1 MKYYVIAGE
10 ASGDLHGSNL
20 LKALK
25 KEDSA
30 ADFRVWGGDLMHAA
44 GGDLRKHY
52 RDLAFM
58 GFVEVVSNL
67 KTILKNIEFC
77 KEDITN
83 YKPDAL
89 ILIDYPGF
97 NLRIAK
103 WAKQQGY
110 KVIYYIS
117 PQLWAWHTSRVHDI
131 KKTVDKMLVILPF
144 EAEFYQKYDY
154 KVEFVGHPLLDVI
167 ENYKVAPDF
176 IQINKLANK
185 AIIALLPGSRKQ
197 EITRMLDVMLSI
209 VPHFSDYQFVI
220 AGAPS
225 QTRDFYD
232 AILKDSKV
240 KNHVYLVQNQTYD
253 LLSHAKAALVTSGT
267 ATLETALFNV
277 PEVVCYKGSPI
288 SYAIAKRVVGK
299 RIKFISLVNLIIDR
313 LLVKELIQNE
323 LNTQNLQKALNEILH
338 PDKAD
343 EIKSGYKAL
352 RQKLGNAGASQRAA
366 EVITAYLS
374 ELGKSR

>member
-25 KEDSA
+25 KEDPA
-30 ADFRVWGGDLMHAA
+30 ADFRVWGGDLMQAA

-58 GFVEVVSNL
+58 GFVEVISNL
-67 KTILKNIEFC
+67 RTILKNIEFC
-77 KEDITN
+77 KEDIIN

-103 WAKQQGY
+103 WAKQQGF

-154 KVEFVGHPLLDVI
+154 KVEFVGHPLLDVV
-167 ENYKVAPDF
+167 EHYTPAPDF
-176 IQINKLANK
+176 IQKNKLSDQP
-185 AIIALLPGSRKQ
+185 IIALLPGSRKQ
-197 EITRMLDVMLSI
+197 EITRMLDIMLSV
-209 VPHFSDYQFVI
+209 VPEFPGYQFVI

-225 QTRDFYD
+225 QSKDFYD

-240 KNHVYLVQNQTYD
+240 KNQVYLVQNQTYD

-267 ATLETALFNV
+267 ATLETALFSV
-277 PEVVCYKGSPI
+277 PEVVCYKGSNI

-299 RIKFISLVNLIIDR
+299 RIKFISLVNLISNR

-323 LNTQNLQKALNEILH
+323 LNTNNLQKALQEILQAE
-338 PDKAD
+338 KAAI
-343 EIKSGYKAL
+343 IKQGYKEL
-352 RQKLGNAGASQRAA
+352 RQKLGNEGASQRAA
-366 EVITAYLS
+366 KLIKQYLRP
-374 ELGKSR
+374 GQ